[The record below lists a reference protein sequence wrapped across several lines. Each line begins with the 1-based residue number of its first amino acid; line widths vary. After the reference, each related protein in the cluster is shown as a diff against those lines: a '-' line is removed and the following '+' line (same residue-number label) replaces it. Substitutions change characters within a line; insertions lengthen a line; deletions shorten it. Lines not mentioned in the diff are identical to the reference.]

1 MKINEILN
9 IQEVRQGT
17 SGAGSSPTSKNARA
31 SEYQRAQLEV
41 RELKKF
47 STEFANEFLK
57 QFNLIGQTSV
67 DVAYQKAATQRDF
80 GITADDASA
89 LAKADFGSQ
98 DYKAKMN
105 KFRSAMPAQYKDS
118 KRTYDPYQKKTRGG
132 QLGNQ
137 NAYKGGGSDSSNK
150 GPVRTV
156 AKAIGDAG
164 KDYKKDFKTGQA
176 AGNWLAGKLSDP
188 IGKSKMAASKQNPGK
203 KL

>member
-9 IQEVRQGT
+9 IQEIRQGT

-31 SEYQRAQLEV
+31 SEYARAQLEV

-47 STEFANEFLK
+47 SVEFANEFLK

-80 GITADDASA
+80 GISASDASA
-89 LAKADFGSQ
+89 LAKADFGSA
-98 DYKAKMN
+98 DYKEKLN
-105 KFRSAMPAQYKDS
+105 KFRSAMPAQYKNS
-118 KRTYDPYQKKTRGG
+118 KRSYDGSKVRGG
-132 QLGNQ
+132 QLGNK
-137 NAYKGGGSDSSNK
+137 NAYKGGPKDPAKK

-156 AKAIGDAG
+156 VKAIGDAG
-164 KDYKKDFKTGQA
+164 KDFKKDYKTGQQFGRSI
-176 AGNWLAGKLSDP
+176 AGMLSDP
-188 IGKSKMAASKQNPGK
+188 IGQSKIAASKKNPGK